1 MSTNFT
7 FFNKIKEFYIEKV
20 ISITNFTEKYFNQA
34 KNISILKKENEE
46 LLKYKTL
53 YIDQKTQ
60 LNEIQKKSSLQ
71 TIQESVTLV
80 KALSYVEFDD
90 LTRVWLDL
98 KKEDTKIAGL
108 IYNNFAAGIVVKK
121 DDKALA
127 LLNGNE
133 KANYAVFI
141 GENSAPGIIHDYR
154 KSKYIVAKYIPIWI
168 DIKIGDEVITSG
180 MDNIFFKGLKVGKV
194 ISINKMADMQEAVI
208 APYAQV
214 LKERFF
220 YLYETKAEIPKNI
233 KVETQEEKQ
242 QPK

>member
-1 MSTNFT
+1 MGTKFT
-7 FFNKIKEFYIEKV
+7 IFNKIKEFYIEKV
-20 ISITNFTEKYFNQA
+20 INITNFTEKYFNQA
-34 KNISILKKENEE
+34 KNISILKEENEE

-53 YIDQKTQ
+53 YINQKTQ
-60 LNEIQKKSSLQ
+60 LNEIQQKTSLL
-71 TIQESVTLV
+71 TIQESLKLV

-98 KKEDTKIAGL
+98 KKENTKIDGL
-108 IYNNFAAGIVVKK
+108 ISNNYAAGIVVEK
-121 DDKALA
+121 DNKALA

-141 GENSAPGIIHDYR
+141 GENSAPGIIHNYR

-194 ISINKMADMQEAVI
+194 VSIDKMADMQEAII

-220 YLYETKAEIPKNI
+220 YLYERKEETNPL
-233 KVETQEEKQ
+233 KVEEK
-242 QPK
+242 PTTK